1 MINEHKLLDVKYKK
15 LEVLHLS
22 KAVLIGSEIYRNS
35 QFGGKHPLSIPRVS
49 AVLDLIRAIGIC
61 DKEEYKTGPCA
72 KPELLQRFHT
82 PEYISILKTTE
93 MSQKISQIDAKTY
106 NIGSLSNPVF
116 PEMFK
121 RPATS
126 VGSSLLAA
134 DLVADGGRAYSLG
147 GGLHHG
153 MAAYANGFCFL
164 NDLAFAI
171 NRLRELGIQRVA
183 YIDLDAHH
191 CDGVTAAF
199 PEDENLFIVSAHED
213 KRWPFTGG
221 VDENLV
227 DRFLNI
233 PLPSRCNDTEYL
245 FIFEKLVF
253 PLLERFQPEALIIQG
268 GADAL
273 EDDPMSRL
281 SLSNQVL
288 WKILTMLLE
297 QSQRVILTGGGGYNP
312 WTVSRLWTG
321 FWALM
326 SGRRIPEN
334 LPSEAISL
342 LKSLSWQRQ
351 TMPKERL
358 LNSILDIPKE
368 GQLSNQVFDLVK
380 KISALHKFT
389 QN

>member
-1 MINEHKLLDVKYKK
+1 MINEHRLLDIKYKK
-15 LEVLHLS
+15 LEVLNLS

-49 AVLDLIRAIGIC
+49 AVLDLIRALGIC

-82 PEYISILKTTE
+82 PEYISILKKTE
-93 MSQKISQIDAKTY
+93 MSQKISQLDAKTY

-153 MAAYANGFCFL
+153 MAGYANGFCFL

-199 PEDENLFIVSAHED
+199 PEDENLFIVSTHED

-221 VDENLV
+221 ADENIV

-233 PLPSRCNDTEYL
+233 PLPSKCNDTEYM

-281 SLSNQVL
+281 SLSNRVL
-288 WKILTMLLE
+288 WKILDTLLGY
-297 QSQRVILTGGGGYNP
+297 SQRVILTGGGGYNP

-326 SGRRIPEN
+326 SGRPIPEN
-334 LPSEAISL
+334 LPGEAISL

-351 TMPKERL
+351 MMPKERL
-358 LNSILDIPKE
+358 LNSILDTPME
-368 GQLSNQVFDLVK
+368 GQLRSEVRDLAE
-380 KISALHKFT
+380 KISALHKFV

>member
-61 DKEEYKTGPCA
+61 DKKEYKTGPCA

-82 PEYISILKTTE
+82 PEYISILKKTE

-153 MAAYANGFCFL
+153 MSGYANGFCFL

-326 SGRRIPEN
+326 SGRSIPEN

-358 LNSILDIPKE
+358 LNSIFDIPKE
-368 GQLSNQVFDLVK
+368 GQLRNEVHDLVK
-380 KISALHKFT
+380 KISALHQSI

>member
-1 MINEHKLLDVKYKK
+1 
-15 LEVLHLS
+15 LEAVHLS
-22 KAVLIGSEIYRNS
+22 KAILIGSEIYRNS

-49 AVLDLIRAIGIC
+49 AVMDLIRALGIC
-61 DKEEYKTGPCA
+61 DSEEYKIGPCA

-82 PEYISILKTTE
+82 SEYISILKKTE
-93 MSQKISQIDAKTY
+93 LSQKISEIDAKTY

-153 MAAYANGFCFL
+153 MAGYANGFCFL

-221 VDENLV
+221 ADENIA

-233 PLPSRCNDTEYL
+233 PLPSKCNDTEYL

-288 WKILTMLLE
+288 WKILDILLG

-326 SGRRIPEN
+326 SGRIIPEN

-351 TMPKERL
+351 TKPKECL
-358 LNSILDIPKE
+358 LNSILDTPME
-368 GQLSNQVFDLVK
+368 GQLRSEVRDLAE
-380 KISALHKFT
+380 KISVLHKFV

>member
-1 MINEHKLLDVKYKK
+1 
-15 LEVLHLS
+15 LEAVHLS
-22 KAVLIGSEIYRNS
+22 KAILIGSEIYRNS

-49 AVLDLIRAIGIC
+49 AVMDLIRALGIC
-61 DKEEYKTGPCA
+61 DSEEYKIGPCA

-82 PEYISILKTTE
+82 SEYISILKKTE
-93 MSQKISQIDAKTY
+93 LSQKISEIDAKTY

-153 MAAYANGFCFL
+153 MAGYANGFCFL

-221 VDENLV
+221 ADENIA

-233 PLPSRCNDTEYL
+233 PLPSKCNDTEYL

-288 WKILTMLLE
+288 WKILDILLG

-326 SGRRIPEN
+326 SGRLIPEN

-351 TMPKERL
+351 TKPKECL
-358 LNSILDIPKE
+358 LNSILDTPME
-368 GQLSNQVFDLVK
+368 GQLRSEVRDLAE
-380 KISALHKFT
+380 KISALHKFV
-389 QN
+389 QS

>member
-1 MINEHKLLDVKYKK
+1 MEAV
-15 LEVLHLS
+15 HLS
-22 KAVLIGSEIYRNS
+22 KAILIGSEIYRNS

-49 AVLDLIRAIGIC
+49 AVMDLIRALGIC
-61 DKEEYKTGPCA
+61 DSEEYKIGPCA

-82 PEYISILKTTE
+82 SEYISILKKTE
-93 MSQKISQIDAKTY
+93 LSQKISEIDAKTY

-153 MAAYANGFCFL
+153 MAGYANGFCFL

-221 VDENLV
+221 ADENIA

-233 PLPSRCNDTEYL
+233 PLPSKCNDTEYL

-288 WKILTMLLE
+288 WKILDILLG

-326 SGRRIPEN
+326 SGRLIPEN

-351 TMPKERL
+351 TKPKECL
-358 LNSILDIPKE
+358 LNSILDTPME
-368 GQLSNQVFDLVK
+368 GQLRSEVRDLAE
-380 KISALHKFT
+380 KISALHKFV

>member
-22 KAVLIGSEIYRNS
+22 KAALIGSEIYRNS

-72 KPELLQRFHT
+72 KPELLQTFHT
-82 PEYISILKTTE
+82 PEYISILKKTE
-93 MSQKISQIDAKTY
+93 ASQKISEIDAKTY

-116 PEMFK
+116 PEMYK

-153 MAAYANGFCFL
+153 MAGYANGFCFL

-253 PLLERFQPEALIIQG
+253 PSLERFQPEALVIQG

-288 WKILTMLLE
+288 WKILTMLLG
-297 QSQRVILTGGGGYNP
+297 QSHRVILTGGGGYNP

-326 SGRRIPEN
+326 SGRPIPEN
-334 LPSEAISL
+334 LPGEAISL
-342 LKSLSWQRQ
+342 LKSLSWQRR

-358 LNSILDIPKE
+358 LNSIFDIPKE
-368 GQLSNQVFDLVK
+368 GQLSNEVFDLVK
-380 KISALHKFT
+380 KISALHKLT

>member
-22 KAVLIGSEIYRNS
+22 KAALIGSEIYRNS

-82 PEYISILKTTE
+82 PEYISILKKTE

-326 SGRRIPEN
+326 SGRPIPEN

-358 LNSILDIPKE
+358 LNSIFDIPKE
-368 GQLSNQVFDLVK
+368 GQLSNEVFDLVK
-380 KISALHKFT
+380 KISALHKLT

>member
-15 LEVLHLS
+15 LEVLHLL
-22 KAVLIGSEIYRNS
+22 KAALIGSEIYRNS

-49 AVLDLIRAIGIC
+49 AVLDLIRALGIC
-61 DKEEYKTGPCA
+61 DSEEYKTGPCA

-82 PEYISILKTTE
+82 PEYISVLKKTE
-93 MSQKISQIDAKTY
+93 MSQKISQTDAKTF

-153 MAAYANGFCFL
+153 MSGYANGFCFL

-227 DRFLNI
+227 NRFLNI

-288 WKILTMLLE
+288 WKILTILLGH
-297 QSQRVILTGGGGYNP
+297 SQRVILTGGGGYNP

-321 FWALM
+321 FWALI
-326 SGRRIPEN
+326 SGRPIPEN
-334 LPSEAISL
+334 LPSEAICL

-358 LNSILDIPKE
+358 LKSILDIPRE
-368 GQLSNQVFDLVK
+368 GQLRNELRDLAGKVSK
-380 KISALHKFT
+380 LHGFT

>member
-1 MINEHKLLDVKYKK
+1 MINEHRLLDIKYKK
-15 LEVLHLS
+15 LEVLNLS

-82 PEYISILKTTE
+82 PEYISILKKTE

-153 MAAYANGFCFL
+153 MAGYANGFCFL

-199 PEDENLFIVSAHED
+199 PEDENLFIVSTHED

-221 VDENLV
+221 IDENLA

-233 PLPSRCNDTEYL
+233 PLPSRCNDTEYM
-245 FIFEKLVF
+245 FVFEKLVS

-288 WKILTMLLE
+288 WKILDTLLA

-326 SGRRIPEN
+326 SGRPIPEN
-334 LPSEAISL
+334 LPGEAISL

-358 LNSILDIPKE
+358 LNSILDIPRE
-368 GQLSNQVFDLVK
+368 GQLRDEVRDLVE
-380 KISALHKFT
+380 KISVLHKFV

>member
-1 MINEHKLLDVKYKK
+1 MINEHRLLDIKYKK
-15 LEVLHLS
+15 LEVLNLS

-49 AVLDLIRAIGIC
+49 AVLDLIRALGIC

-82 PEYISILKTTE
+82 PEYISILKKTE
-93 MSQKISQIDAKTY
+93 MSQKISQLDAKTY

-153 MAAYANGFCFL
+153 MSGYANGFCFL

-199 PEDENLFIVSAHED
+199 PEDENLFIISAHED

-326 SGRRIPEN
+326 SGRPIPEN

-342 LKSLSWQRQ
+342 LKSLTWQRRM
-351 TMPKERL
+351 MPKERL
-358 LNSILDIPKE
+358 LNSILDTPME
-368 GQLSNQVFDLVK
+368 GQLRSEVRDLAE
-380 KISALHKFT
+380 KISALHKFV

>member
-1 MINEHKLLDVKYKK
+1 
-15 LEVLHLS
+15 LEAVHLS
-22 KAVLIGSEIYRNS
+22 KAILIGSEIYRNS

-49 AVLDLIRAIGIC
+49 AVMDLIRALGIC
-61 DKEEYKTGPCA
+61 DSAEYKTGPCA
-72 KPELLQRFHT
+72 KPELLQKFHT
-82 PEYISILKTTE
+82 SEYISVLKKTE
-93 MSQKISQIDAKTY
+93 LSQKISEIDAKTY
-106 NIGSLSNPVF
+106 NMGSLSNPVF

-171 NRLRELGIQRVA
+171 NRLRDLGIQRVA

-221 VDENLV
+221 IDENLA
-227 DRFLNI
+227 DRFLNV
-233 PLPSRCNDTEYL
+233 PLPSRCNDTEYM
-245 FIFEKLVF
+245 FVFEKLVF
-253 PLLERFQPEALIIQG
+253 PLLERFQPEVLIIQG

-288 WKILTMLLE
+288 WKILDTLLGY
-297 QSQRVILTGGGGYNP
+297 SQRVILTGGGGYNP

-326 SGRRIPEN
+326 SGRPILEN
-334 LPSEAISL
+334 LPSEAISF

-351 TMPKERL
+351 TMPKEHL
-358 LNSILDIPKE
+358 LNSILDIPRE
-368 GQLSNQVFDLVK
+368 GQLRNEVRDIVE
-380 KISALHKFT
+380 KISVLHKYI
-389 QN
+389 

>member
-1 MINEHKLLDVKYKK
+1 MINEHRLLDIKYKK
-15 LEVLHLS
+15 LEVLNLS

-49 AVLDLIRAIGIC
+49 AVLDLIRALGIC

-82 PEYISILKTTE
+82 PEYISILKKTE

-153 MAAYANGFCFL
+153 MAGYANGFCFL

-221 VDENLV
+221 ADENIA

-233 PLPSRCNDTEYL
+233 PLPSKCNDTEYL

-273 EDDPMSRL
+273 EEDPMSRL
-281 SLSNQVL
+281 SLSNHVL
-288 WKILTMLLE
+288 WKILTMLLG

-326 SGRRIPEN
+326 SGRPIPEN

-351 TMPKERL
+351 MMPKERL
-358 LNSILDIPKE
+358 LNSILDTPME
-368 GQLSNQVFDLVK
+368 GQLRSEVRDLVE
-380 KISALHKFT
+380 KISALHKFV

>member
-22 KAVLIGSEIYRNS
+22 KAALIGSEIYRNS

-49 AVLDLIRAIGIC
+49 AVLDLIRALGIC
-61 DKEEYKTGPCA
+61 DSEEYKTGPCA

-82 PEYISILKTTE
+82 PEYISILKKTE

-153 MAAYANGFCFL
+153 MSGYANGFCFL

-253 PLLERFQPEALIIQG
+253 PLLARFQPEALVIQG

-326 SGRRIPEN
+326 SGRPIPEN

-358 LNSILDIPKE
+358 LNSILDIPNE
-368 GQLSNQVFDLVK
+368 GQFRNEVSDLVE
-380 KISALHKFT
+380 KISVLHKFT